1 MESLKKFEYGL
12 KKLKLQLKG
21 QVEQIQKR
29 VLKGTV
35 LKTGKY
41 KYPGMVRNT
50 EGNLKDHIQEM

>member
-29 VLKGTV
+29 VLKGSAEDKQV
-35 LKTGKY
+35 
-41 KYPGMVRNT
+41 
-50 EGNLKDHIQEM
+50 